1 VFRIHIIYGKKNLNG
16 FNRLFMKV
24 ELHVPSVRT
33 TGRSIGFCEM
43 LENSGD
49 ATKLHK

>member
-1 VFRIHIIYGKKNLNG
+1 
-16 FNRLFMKV
+16 MKF
-24 ELHVPSVRT
+24 ELCVPSDGT